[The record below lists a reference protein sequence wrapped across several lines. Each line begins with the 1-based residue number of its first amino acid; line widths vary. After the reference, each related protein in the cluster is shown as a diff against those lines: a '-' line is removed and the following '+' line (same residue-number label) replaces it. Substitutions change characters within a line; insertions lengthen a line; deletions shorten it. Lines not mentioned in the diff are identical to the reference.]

1 MEKYLPKEKQD
12 DIVFFSLAV
21 ASGTWIFWKSVVM
34 VAIITTLFIIGY
46 LCFINRDKISAI
58 LKKNER
64 LKRFFK
70 EEEKAKE
77 TVVKVEKP
85 KEDYSKKII
94 LGKTDSKKVV
104 ALRLEEI
111 GHMFVAGMT
120 RYGKTKF
127 LHALISELVKFP
139 EEEVQIAFSDAKG
152 VSFNIFSQSKHLFA
166 PIAMSKEET
175 ETLIVIAMN
184 EMYRRLELFKDWAND
199 DLCTNLD
206 EYYELSGERLPRIVF
221 IFDELADSV
230 EPDSDAEKNLTTIAK
245 MGLAAGVHLV
255 LSTQRP
261 TKQGISHEIQTQCQT
276 VLSTYMKTK
285 TEYGQIAK
293 VPQVVYQD
301 MRPVKGLFMIFSPE
315 LAPFFLKESE
325 RYEGWGFIRSEYL
338 DNNAMKI
345 VARKDRGLNRELPSL
360 EPEPLP
366 KWEGT
371 EEDKINAM
379 KVLEERLNRDL
390 TTEDMVKFFG
400 VTRRTAEKWLEKL

>member
-12 DIVFFSLAV
+12 DIAFFSLAV
-21 ASGTWIFWKSVVM
+21 ASTTWILLKSVVM
-34 VAIITTLFIIGY
+34 VVIITTLFIIGY
-46 LCFINRDKISAI
+46 LCFINRDKILVI
-58 LKKNER
+58 LKKNKR
-64 LKRFFK
+64 FKRFFK

-77 TVVKVEKP
+77 TVVKVEKA
-85 KEDYSKKII
+85 KDDYSKKII

-152 VSFNIFSQSKHLFA
+152 VSFNIFSKSKHLFA

-230 EPDSDAEKNLTTIAK
+230 EPDSDAERNLTTIAK
-245 MGLAAGVHLV
+245 MGLAAGIHLV